1 MASLKG
7 VYAEGVRAI
16 VADLAG
22 TTVDYGSCAPAGVFV
37 QVFRNAGVELS
48 LAEARGPMGMGKK
61 DHIRELF
68 RLPRVTEAWRAAKGR
83 DWSEADVIVLYEAFI
98 PLQLNCLADYNNL
111 IPGVYQTVSE
121 LQQDGIQLGVNTGYT
136 REMTQIVLDGMRQ
149 QGVVPRAVSC
159 LSDVPAG
166 RPAPWMIFDT
176 MEQLGVFPPAAVIVI
191 GDTLS
196 DIEAGRNAGAWT
208 VGVTRTGNLVGM
220 TSTEIHL
227 AEPSLVAAKVAEA
240 EAIMRAMG
248 ADYVVDSFADLP
260 QLIDKI
266 NLRLGAGERP

>member
-1 MASLKG
+1 MSSTG
-7 VYAEGVRAI
+7 HVYTGGVRAI

-37 QVFRNAGVELS
+37 QVFRNAGVEIS
-48 LAEARGPMGMGKK
+48 FAEARGPMGMGKK

-68 RLPRVTEAWRAAKGR
+68 RLPRVAEAWRLANGR
-83 DWSEADVIVLYEAFI
+83 EWTEADVEALYGAFI

-111 IPGVYQTVSE
+111 IPGVYQTVIE
-121 LQQDGIQLGVNTGYT
+121 LQQDGVQLGVNTGYT

-149 QGVVPRAVSC
+149 QGVVPAALSC

-176 MEQLGVFPPAAVIVI
+176 MEQLGVYPPAAVIVV

-227 AEPSLVAAKVAEA
+227 AEPSVVAAKVAEA

-248 ADYVVDSFADLP
+248 ADYVVESFAELP
-260 QLIDKI
+260 QLIEKI
-266 NLRLGAGERP
+266 NQRLSAGERP

>member
-1 MASLKG
+1 MSSTG
-7 VYAEGVRAI
+7 HVYTGGVRAI

-37 QVFRNAGVELS
+37 QVFRNAGVEIS
-48 LAEARGPMGMGKK
+48 FAEARGPMGMGKK

-68 RLPRVTEAWRAAKGR
+68 RLPRVAEAWRLANSR
-83 DWSEADVIVLYEAFI
+83 EWTEADVEALYGAFI

-111 IPGVYQTVSE
+111 IPGVYQTVIE
-121 LQQDGIQLGVNTGYT
+121 LQQDGVQLGVNTGYT

-149 QGVVPRAVSC
+149 QGVVPAALSC

-176 MEQLGVFPPAAVIVI
+176 MEQLGVYPPAAVIVV

-227 AEPSLVAAKVAEA
+227 AEPSVVAAKVAEA

-248 ADYVVDSFADLP
+248 ADYVVESFAELP
-260 QLIDKI
+260 QLIEKI
-266 NLRLGAGERP
+266 NQRLSAGERP